1 MPTDSQKVNFKMTDN
16 FSKGYRDKRDVLKEV
31 PGTAVSG
38 SQNIVILDGEKIS
51 NRPGYTLLGAA
62 NANTTGIKGGGS
74 WLTSRGL
81 EIPWRSYD
89 DELEFYYNST
99 WNRLADS
106 FTSSVFRGASI
117 YDTTESQDLMIFVN
131 GDANLRMWS
140 GGITTFASATSST
153 ITKEGTTFWTE
164 EGFLAAGTRQVI
176 IGGTTYTYTG
186 GEGTT
191 TLTGVTPDPTVAG
204 HAVGSV
210 IHQALRTTANTP
222 ASGFDNDF
230 VSVLGSQLFVF
241 DKNSRQVHVSALSSY
256 ADFSTLSSPRVPGDT
271 ATFTLDQ
278 TPTAAI
284 ALDDSD
290 GDLSTRRM
298 AISTRDYWYQI
309 LFQLSQDLTKE
320 SVIIKRLKTTSLQ
333 GASFDLGV
341 DKMKNPIVYV
351 SNEPT
356 VEQLGNIENLNTPQN
371 VALSDPIKNTLGVYG
386 VDEASC
392 KYHRNDFYISA
403 KNSTSSGAN
412 NRVLVW
418 DVENGLWQ
426 SPWTV
431 GGILF
436 EYDGGL
442 YLHSSVQP
450 ETYQLLNG
458 YNDNDKPYTAKW
470 FDAHNDFG
478 RPHNH
483 KVFDTMMVEG
493 YIKPDT
499 EVTVFLSYDFG
510 AETKSFTISGK
521 NGNIVLKAAGT
532 GLGQFSLGTR
542 NLGGTGEALSE
553 SGLRYFEG
561 FIAVPS
567 RPFRRLQTSFQSS
580 GTDGR
585 WEIVNFGYNVTL
597 MNNLDNKRK
606 VN

>member
-1 MPTDSQKVNFKMTDN
+1 MLSDYQKSKFTMIDN
-16 FSKGYRDKRDVLKEV
+16 FSKGYRDKRDVLKET

-38 SQNIVILDGEKIS
+38 SQNIQITDAEKITL
-51 NRPGYTLLGAA
+51 RPGYTLLGASNSSA
-62 NANTTGIKGGGS
+62 TGIKGGDS

-89 DELEFYYNST
+89 DELEFYYSGS
-99 WNRLADS
+99 WRRLADS
-106 FTSSVFRGASI
+106 FTSAIFRAASI
-117 YDTTESQDLMIFVN
+117 YDTTEAQDLLILVN
-131 GDANLRMWS
+131 GDSNLYMWS
-140 GGITTFASATSST
+140 GGITTFASATANT
-153 ITKEGTTFWTE
+153 ITKEGTTSWSE
-164 EGFLAAGTRQVI
+164 EGFLTAGTRQVV

-186 GEGTT
+186 GESTT
-191 TLTGVTPDPTVAG
+191 TLTGVTPDPSVAG
-204 HAVGSV
+204 HAVGSIV
-210 IHQALRTTANTP
+210 HQALRTTANTP
-222 ASGFDNDF
+222 ASGVDNDF
-230 VSVLGSQLFVF
+230 IAVLGSQLFVF
-241 DKNSRQVHVSALSSY
+241 DKESRIVYVSALSSY

-284 ALDDSD
+284 PLDDTE
-290 GDLSTRRM
+290 GDLSTRKI

-309 LFQLSQDLTKE
+309 LFQLSDDLTKE
-320 SVIIKRLKTTSLQ
+320 RVVVKRLKTTSLQ
-333 GASFDLGV
+333 GAAFDLGI

-356 VEQLGNIENLNTPQN
+356 VEQLGSVENINTPQN
-371 VALSDPIKNTLGVYG
+371 RPLSDSIKNTLNVYG

-392 KYHRNDFYISA
+392 KYHRNDFYISV

-412 NRVLVW
+412 NRILVW

-426 SPWTV
+426 APWTI

-442 YLHSSVQP
+442 YIHSSVTP
-450 ETYQLLNG
+450 ETYRLLDG
-458 YNDNDKPYTAKW
+458 YKDNDKPYTAKW
-470 FDAHNDFG
+470 FDVHNGFG
-478 RPHNH
+478 KPHNL
-483 KVFDTMMVEG
+483 KVFDTMMIEG

-499 EVTVFLSYDFG
+499 EITIYLTYDFG

-521 NGNIVLKAAGT
+521 NSNIVLKTTGT

-542 NLGGTGEALSE
+542 NLGGTGETLSD

-561 FIAVPS
+561 FVSIPP

-580 GTDGR
+580 GEDNR
-585 WEIVNFGYNVTL
+585 WEIVNFGYNVSHV
-597 MNNLDNKRK
+597 NNVDNKRK
-606 VN
+606 IN

>member
-1 MPTDSQKVNFKMTDN
+1 MPIRNKFTIIDN
-16 FSKGYRDKRDVLKEV
+16 FSKGYRDKRDVLKES

-38 SQNIVILDGEKIS
+38 SQNIEILDAEKITL
-51 NRPGYTLLGAA
+51 RPGYTLLGVA
-62 NANTTGIKGGGS
+62 NSNATGIKGGGS

-89 DELEFYYNST
+89 DELEFYYDGS
-99 WNRLADS
+99 WRRLANG
-106 FTSSVFRGASI
+106 FTSDVFRADSI
-117 YDTTESQDLMIFVN
+117 YDTTEKQDLLILVN
-131 GDANLRMWS
+131 GDSNLRMWS
-140 GGITTFASATSST
+140 GGITTFASATVNT
-153 ITKEGTTFWTE
+153 ITKQGITSWSE
-164 EGFLAAGTRQVI
+164 EGFLTAGTRQVV

-191 TLTGVTPDPTVAG
+191 TLTGVTPDPTLAG
-204 HAVGSV
+204 HAAGAVV
-210 IHQALRTTANTP
+210 HQALRTTANTP
-222 ASGFDNDF
+222 ASGVDNDF
-230 VSVLGSQLFVF
+230 VKTLGSQLFVF
-241 DKNSRQVHVSALSSY
+241 DKESRFVYVSALSNY

-284 ALDDSD
+284 ALDDTD

-298 AISTRDYWYQI
+298 AVSTRDYWYQI
-309 LFQLSQDLTKE
+309 LFQLSEDLTNE
-320 SVIIKRLKTTSLQ
+320 SVIVKRLKTTSLQ
-333 GASFDLGV
+333 GASSDLGV

-356 VEQLGNIENLNTPQN
+356 VEQLGSVENINTPQN
-371 VALSDPIKNTLGVYG
+371 KALSDPIKNTLNVYG

-392 KYHRNDFYISA
+392 KYHRNDFYISV

-412 NRVLVW
+412 NRTLVW

-426 SPWTV
+426 APWTI

-436 EYDGGL
+436 EYNGGL
-442 YLHSSVQP
+442 YIHSSVTP

-458 YNDNDKPYTAKW
+458 FNDNNKPYTAKW

-478 RPHNH
+478 KPHNH
-483 KVFDTMMVEG
+483 KTFDTMMIEG

-499 EVTVFLSYDFG
+499 EITVFLSYDFG

-521 NGNIVLKAAGT
+521 NGNIVLKTTGT

-542 NLGGTGEALSE
+542 NLGGTGETLSE

-561 FIAVPS
+561 FIAIPP

-580 GTDGR
+580 GTDNR
-585 WEIVNFGYNVTL
+585 WEIVNYGYNVVL
-597 MNNLDNKRK
+597 NNDIANKRK
-606 VN
+606 IN